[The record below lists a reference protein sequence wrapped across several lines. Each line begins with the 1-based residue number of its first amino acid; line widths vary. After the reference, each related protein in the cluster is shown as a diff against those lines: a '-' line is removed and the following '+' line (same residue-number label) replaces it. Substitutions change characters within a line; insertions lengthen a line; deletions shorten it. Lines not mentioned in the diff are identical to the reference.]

1 MCGIVGFLK
10 LNQKKYQFDPSNLIE
25 NMVEKVRSRGP
36 DFQNYWNDEYSKVY
50 FGHSRLSIIDLSFQS
65 NQPIQSKDERW
76 TVVFNGEIYNFKEL
90 RKLLNT
96 KENVDGDTKVLVS
109 LIEKFGFINTIEK
122 LDGMFAIAAWDSL
135 QNKLYLTR
143 DRIGEKPL
151 YYFLN
156 DDFFAFGSNINSLKI
171 FPSNQLN
178 ISTNALKKF
187 FKLNYI
193 PSPLSIYENYFKLNP
208 ANIFVYDYKTKNHK
222 IFNYWK
228 LEKKFSF
235 SNTNNLI
242 SKTEN
247 IISETVKSQLIS
259 DVEVGTFLSGGVDS
273 SLITIFSNKFVN
285 YKLKTFTLS
294 SGDYNFDESQ
304 KARQISEY
312 IDAENIVCKI
322 NKDDITKAIED
333 IPLIYG
339 EPFGDSSQ
347 LPAMLISKFAKNYV
361 KVVLGGDGGDEMFG
375 GYNRHKYF
383 TNYFPKI
390 KYLPKSLR
398 SAIAKIL
405 KKNSPVQMDKFFK
418 KLNFFLP
425 EKNKFYN
432 YGYLLKKLGGIIDN
446 DSYEIIFDKLISNNV
461 DIDNLIQEKTNVKDE
476 LNINSTYDVLLHDI
490 LNYLPDD
497 ILCKVD
503 RASMAYGLEVRT
515 PFVSRKVVEFSQ
527 NIRIEDK
534 IKNGQSK
541 FLLKKIL
548 SKHLPKNLC
557 KGQKRGFSVP
567 VNDWLKLEL
576 KDMLNDYSSKSFVQ
590 NQAIFSFDELNK
602 IINSHFKGHVNNEK
616 FLWSYLIFQNWY
628 SQNK

>member
-1 MCGIVGFLK
+1 MCGIVGFLR

-36 DFQNYWNDEYSKVY
+36 DFQNYWNDEYSNVY

-65 NQPIQSKDERW
+65 NQPIQSKDKRW
-76 TVVFNGEIYNFKEL
+76 TIVFNGEIYNFKEL
-90 RKLLNT
+90 SKLLNSR
-96 KENVDGDTKVLVS
+96 ENVDGDTKVLVS

-122 LDGMFAIAAWDSL
+122 LDGMFAIAAWDNL

-156 DDFFAFGSNINSLKI
+156 DDFLTFGSNINSLKI

-178 ISTNALKKF
+178 ISTNAIKKF
-187 FKLNYI
+187 FKFNYI

-208 ANIFVYDYKTKNHK
+208 ASIFVYDFKTKNHK
-222 IFNYWK
+222 KFNYWK
-228 LEKKFSF
+228 LEKKLSF

-259 DVEVGTFLSGGVDS
+259 DVEVGTFLSGGTDS

-322 NKDDITKAIED
+322 NKDDITKAIQD

-375 GYNRHKYF
+375 GYNRYKYF

-405 KKNSPVQMDKFFK
+405 KNTSPDKMNKFFK

-432 YGYLLKKLGGIIDN
+432 YGYLLNKLGGIIDN
-446 DSYEIIFDKLISNNV
+446 DSFKIIFDKFISNNV
-461 DIDNLIQEKTNVKDE
+461 NIDHLIQGKANVKDE
-476 LNINSTYDVLLHDI
+476 YNINNIYDVLLHDI

-541 FLLKKIL
+541 FLLKTIL

-576 KDMLNDYSSKSFVQ
+576 KDMLNDYSSKSFLQ
-590 NQAIFSFDELNK
+590 NQAIFNFDELNE